1 MPSKKKD
8 QQTIQGEETTPDWT
22 PPTDEELTGGAPP
35 PSDPKPADPL
45 KQVLDEY
52 GYKDV
57 DQLRGTINKTR
68 DLQNKV
74 ETLER
79 RAKED
84 AEIHDKIDD
93 MKKQVDQQKL
103 EVMYAEQAKTL
114 KSLTGGSSPA
124 ELAFLLEAIK
134 GKGDDGTK
142 GELAAIRQQLVVVEK
157 ERAQADMK
165 HSQEIADMKHSQER
179 AEDKRAQEI
188 AEMKRVHDQ
197 EVAEM
202 KHAQERAED
211 KRAQELAEQRHAQE
225 LATLQGG
232 LMQQISA
239 MQARVDAAGSRLP
252 GALGAIGEIKALIT
266 DANNL
271 KVALKDL
278 GLTGAEGGKD
288 SLAGA
293 VVDKLL
299 GSVMKL
305 AKSAGV
311 EDWLQGAT
319 GQGQQAAGPPP
330 APEDRPPTQDEFDQ
344 ASVEWFRLHG
354 STVKPGQIKM
364 TDDGF
369 LIGNGPEIQTYINSN
384 PRTTGV
390 QPCISKEGLYMV
402 PPTMSKA
409 YLDWVRNV
417 TAQAQGGAGAPPTK
431 KGDSNVRTGF

>member
-165 HSQEIADMKHSQER
+165 HSQEIADMKHS
-179 AEDKRAQEI
+179 
-188 AEMKRVHDQ
+188 
-197 EVAEM
+197 
-202 KHAQERAED
+202 QERAED